1 MFDTK
6 ALGIVRTFKY
16 IFMSHLCVK
25 TNIFSYISRA
35 SKSILLTHILFLTL
49 SHNKNLNGSIFSL
62 LSQKAFVINS
72 KNGSISTAMH
82 PIVLLKNVCKNRTN
96 KIKLKN
102 IFLS

>member
-1 MFDTK
+1 
-6 ALGIVRTFKY
+6 
-16 IFMSHLCVK
+16 MSHLCVK

-82 PIVLLKNVCKNRTN
+82 PIVLLKNVCKKRTN